1 MWVVQDCDRFNGP
14 STKCRMCYVK
24 QSVVLTGRNTTGPP
38 SHAAPWLVTLHR
50 HGVLQTTSDANEQNN
65 TPPPY
70 TVCRRASI
78 KAVCVCVL
86 LIDSSEDSVSVSLC
100 GCDDRQSA
108 SVCYSCVCGDRYI
121 SQSGFLLLTDWN
133 TETTNQKWNEK
144 YKWTINYGV
153 KINATNLKNAK

>member
-1 MWVVQDCDRFNGP
+1 MQDVLRQTKCHPNRMWVVQDCDRFNGP

-50 HGVLQTTSDANEQNN
+50 HGVLQTTSDANEQHN

-78 KAVCVCVL
+78 KAVCVCVANRQFRGQCVCISVWL
-86 LIDSSEDSVSVSLC
+86 WWPSVSICVLQPC
-100 GCDDRQSA
+100 LWRQVHQ
-108 SVCYSCVCGDRYI
+108 SVRFSVTYW
-121 SQSGFLLLTDWN
+121 LKHWN
-133 TETTNQKWNEK
+133 YETE
-144 YKWTINYGV
+144 V
-153 KINATNLKNAK
+153 KRKI